1 MFEIWRKFGEA
12 GIEIPFPQ
20 RDLHIRSDLPD
31 AGARARRPRA
41 RPMPE
46 TNAILYAAGIRGDG
60 FGDRLP
66 VEDAAA
72 HAREDALAWVH
83 LDGRDPDTRTWIEHE
98 LDYLDPL
105 VIDALLAEETRP
117 RLVEFDRGA
126 LLILRGVNLNQDAR
140 PEDMVSI
147 RLWIDASRIV
157 SIQLR
162 PLKAIRDI
170 QDRLAA
176 GNGPRHSGEF
186 VAMLSN
192 RMFERMEPVMTDLHA
207 ALDDV
212 EEVVMETPTPE
223 NRHAIITL
231 RRQAIIFRRYFAPQ
245 RDVIAQLRTLDFVW
259 LDPPA
264 KRRLQENLDRITRYL
279 EDLDAIRERAQIV
292 KDELAN
298 ALADRMN
305 RNLYTL
311 SLIAAIF
318 LPLGF
323 LTGLLGIN
331 VGGIPGT
338 DATSAFWIFSGILV
352 AVGGAQLLV
361 FRWMRWL

>member
-1 MFEIWRKFGEA
+1 MHG
-12 GIEIPFPQ
+12 G
-20 RDLHIRSDLPD
+20 
-31 AGARARRPRA
+31 RARTPKS
-41 RPMPE
+41 PLTMSE
-46 TNAILYAAGIRGDG
+46 TSAILYAAAIDGDG
-60 FGDRLP
+60 
-66 VEDAAA
+66 AAA
-72 HAREDALAWVH
+72 LLTPDDASGHVRDDALAWVH
-83 LDGRDPDTRTWIEHE
+83 LDGRHPDTRRWIETE

-105 VIDALLAEETRP
+105 AVDALLAEETRP

-126 LLILRGVNLNQDAR
+126 LMILRGVNLNQHAQ

-147 RLWIDASRIV
+147 RLWIDASRIISV
-157 SIQLR
+157 QLR
-162 PLKAIRDI
+162 PLKAVRDI

-176 GNGPRHSGEF
+176 GTGPRHSGDF
-186 VAMLSN
+186 IGLLSA
-192 RMFERMEPVMTDLHA
+192 RLFERMEPVMTDIHV

-212 EEVVMETPTPE
+212 EEQVMDAPSAAE
-223 NRHAIITL
+223 RHAITTL

-259 LDPPA
+259 LDPQA

-305 RNLYTL
+305 RTLYML
-311 SLIAAIF
+311 SLVAAIF

-331 VGGIPGT
+331 VGGMPG
-338 DATSAFWIFSGILV
+338 AASGHAFWIVTGLML
-352 AVGGAQLLV
+352 AVGLGQLAF
-361 FRWMRWL
+361 FRWRKWL

>member
-1 MFEIWRKFGEA
+1 M
-12 GIEIPFPQ
+12 
-20 RDLHIRSDLPD
+20 PD
-31 AGARARRPRA
+31 ATG
-41 RPMPE
+41 
-46 TNAILYAAGIRGDG
+46 ILYATTIDGQGGGAALSHGDI
-60 FGDRLP
+60 
-66 VEDAAA
+66 AA
-72 HAREDALAWVH
+72 HIKADSLAWIHLDALHA
-83 LDGRDPDTRTWIEHE
+83 DSRDWIKEE

-105 VIDALLAEETRP
+105 IVDALLAEETRP
-117 RLVEFDRGA
+117 RMVEFDQGA
-126 LLILRGVNLNQDAR
+126 LMILRGVNLNQDAQ

-147 RLWIDASRIV
+147 RLWIDAHRIITV
-157 SIQLR
+157 QRR
-162 PLKAIRDI
+162 PLKAVKDI

-176 GNGPRHSGEF
+176 GQGPKHSGDF
-186 VAMLSN
+186 IAMLSA
-192 RMFERMEPVMTDLHA
+192 RLFERMEPVMTELHT

-212 EEVVMETPTPE
+212 EEMVMDEPSIEERQTI
-223 NRHAIITL
+223 NTL

-245 RDVIAQLRTLDFVW
+245 RDVMAQLRTMDFVW

-298 ALADRMN
+298 GLADRMN
-305 RNLYTL
+305 KNLYVL

-331 VGGIPGT
+331 VGGIPGS
-338 DATSAFWIFSGILV
+338 DLGSAFWWFVGILTAIGIGQV
-352 AVGGAQLLV
+352 WL
-361 FRWMRWL
+361 FRKMKWL